1 MNKTMLLVLS
11 TSLAVT
17 TLLSVNVSE
26 VDAAKKDPKSIFL
39 KGAHYVIQKIDN
51 KYYNVPASTSSNDYS
66 VTMTP
71 GSLSFNDGKNKG
83 LASVEFNALSTKHSV
98 ITYAK
103 TSRLGAITL
112 KKMNISLS
120 KGNKDIDNK
129 RVESSQWFS
138 YRPSSTGMHKVRFVT
153 TDSNIK
159 WTPYVVYR
167 WDTGGLPIGGT
178 RSIMQSSE
186 DDMISTYEN
195 LSIVD
200 KNPQEQLEESMIST
214 DAGNFFIPSENH
226 YEETTIKDSLSFKE
240 LNLQFYDENLETVV
254 YQMKNYTTGDT
265 VIMKDKVTKVEFN
278 EETSSSELY
287 FESNKEPLEFEGD
300 LTSEELT
307 GTDLSL
313 EFEVVELEKD
323 YQLTVLDYNKEFMDT
338 EKIPNIDNFI
348 IK

>member
-1 MNKTMLLVLS
+1 
-11 TSLAVT
+11 
-17 TLLSVNVSE
+17 
-26 VDAAKKDPKSIFL
+26 
-39 KGAHYVIQKIDN
+39 
-51 KYYNVPASTSSNDYS
+51 
-66 VTMTP
+66 
-71 GSLSFNDGKNKG
+71 
-83 LASVEFNALSTKHSV
+83 
-98 ITYAK
+98 
-103 TSRLGAITL
+103 
-112 KKMNISLS
+112 
-120 KGNKDIDNK
+120 
-129 RVESSQWFS
+129 
-138 YRPSSTGMHKVRFVT
+138 
-153 TDSNIK
+153 
-159 WTPYVVYR
+159 
-167 WDTGGLPIGGT
+167 
-178 RSIMQSSE
+178 MQSSE